1 MQWYLLRRVGQSLIV
16 VLGITAIV
24 FLMVRLSGDPVRL
37 MVPADAT
44 QADMDLL
51 REQLGFNDPLYVQ
64 YGRFVG
70 GLVHGD
76 FGSSLRFRAPA
87 LPLLLER
94 LPATAELAVAAL
106 LLSLAIAIPAGI
118 LAALYKDT
126 PLDFLAMLAALVGQ
140 SIPGFWLGLMLILL
154 FAVEL
159 GWLPTSGREGLDSL
173 ILPAITLALFYT
185 GRLARLVR
193 SSMLDVLYE
202 DYVRTARAKGLPE
215 WLIIGRHALKN
226 ASLPVVTIIGLEFG
240 ALLSGAVITETVFSW
255 PGVGLLAVNAVLARD
270 FPLVQAI
277 VVFMAIVFVLVN
289 LLIDMLYLKLDPRIR
304 YAAG

>member
-1 MQWYLLRRVGQSLIV
+1 MQWFLLRRLWQSLVVIV
-16 VLGITAIV
+16 GITVIV
-24 FLMVRLSGDPVRL
+24 FLMVHLSGDPVRL

-44 QADMDLL
+44 QADIDLL
-51 REQLGFNDPLYVQ
+51 RAQLGYNDPLYVQ
-64 YGRFVG
+64 YVRFAG

-76 FGSSLRFRAPA
+76 FGTSLRFQAPA

-94 LPATAELAVAAL
+94 LPATAQLAAAAL
-106 LLSLAIAIPAGI
+106 ALSLAIAIPAGV
-118 LAALYKDT
+118 LAAVYKDT
-126 PLDFLAMLAALVGQ
+126 PLDLLAMLAALIGQ
-140 SIPGFWLGLMLILL
+140 SIPGFWLGLMLILF
-154 FAVEL
+154 FAVQL
-159 GWLPTSGREGLDSL
+159 GWLPTSGRDGLDTL
-173 ILPAITLALFYT
+173 ILPAVTLAMFYT
-185 GRLARLVR
+185 GRMARLVR

-215 WLIIGRHALKN
+215 WLVIARHALKN

-289 LLIDMLYLKLDPRIR
+289 LLVDLLYLKLDPRIR
-304 YAAG
+304 YAPG

>member
-24 FLMVRLSGDPVRL
+24 FLMVRLTGDPVRL

-126 PLDFLAMLAALVGQ
+126 PLDFLAMLAALIGQ

-215 WLIIGRHALKN
+215 WLIIARHALKN

-289 LLIDMLYLKLDPRIR
+289 LLIDVLYLKLDPRIR

>member
-1 MQWYLLRRVGQSLIV
+1 MQWFLLRRLWQSLIV

-44 QADMDLL
+44 QADID
-51 REQLGFNDPLYVQ
+51 
-64 YGRFVG
+64 
-70 GLVHGD
+70 
-76 FGSSLRFRAPA
+76 
-87 LPLLLER
+87 LLLER
-94 LPATAELAVAAL
+94 LPATVELAAAAL

-126 PLDFLAMLAALVGQ
+126 SLDFLAMLAALIGQ

-159 GWLPTSGREGLDSL
+159 GWLPTSGRAGPETL
-173 ILPAITLALFYT
+173 ILPAITLAMFYT
-185 GRLARLVR
+185 GRMARLVR
-193 SSMLDVLYE
+193 SSMLDVLHE

-215 WLIIGRHALKN
+215 WLIIARHALKN

-289 LLIDMLYLKLDPRIR
+289 LLIDVLYLKLDPRIR
-304 YAAG
+304 YAPG